1 MYGMQTFDQAVVDLY
16 NQGLISYKDALMY
29 ASNPSDVELK
39 IKGITTGEDEGLHFG
54 GFTY

>member
-1 MYGMQTFDQAVVDLY
+1 MQTFDQAVVDLY
-16 NQGLISYKDALMY
+16 NQGLISYEDALMY